1 MRRAFLMSLR
11 KTSVHSDWRH
21 ANLRYLHELDR
32 IPGEGLPST
41 FREIYRPSTVSGE
54 KHHRRGGH
62 GRCPVAWQGPHA
74 IWNTLYAG
82 LLLGDTVEAEKIKE
96 VYGYFDTAAV
106 LELLASH

>member
-1 MRRAFLMSLR
+1 
-11 KTSVHSDWRH
+11 
-21 ANLRYLHELDR
+21 
-32 IPGEGLPST
+32 
-41 FREIYRPSTVSGE
+41 
-54 KHHRRGGH
+54 
-62 GRCPVAWQGPHA
+62 VAWQGPHA